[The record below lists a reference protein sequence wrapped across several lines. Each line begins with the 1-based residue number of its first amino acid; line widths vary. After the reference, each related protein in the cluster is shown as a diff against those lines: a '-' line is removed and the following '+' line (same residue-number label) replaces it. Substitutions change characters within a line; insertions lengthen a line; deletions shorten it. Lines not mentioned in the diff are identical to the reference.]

1 LVGAGRRRTGGA
13 TGEGRKAGAGA
24 RPSSSS
30 AQSPREPRVVPS
42 PPSRAQTGRERNP
55 APPSAV
61 RDRPAVS
68 RVRRGVGVRKDGRE
82 EPHHQAAS
90 GRSAAVVPDQQRQP
104 AGQRR
109 HTDELPGLR
118 LHACSDGECVPGP
131 AGRYGDFPPMPC
143 GHRGRARSHGW
154 TRTTWSAT
162 GRCLRRPRR
171 AGRRRPAGTKGAGGF
186 NRWPL
191 AHAPAQPD
199 PSACSVRTRA

>member
-68 RVRRGVGVRKDGRE
+68 RRAARGRRPQGRPRGTAPPSRFWSE
-82 EPHHQAAS
+82 RSSSARPAAATRWAAAPH
-90 GRSAAVVPDQQRQP
+90 GRVA
-104 AGQRR
+104 
-109 HTDELPGLR
+109 GLR